1 MPIANCQLPTAK
13 CRSVLNRHSAF
24 SNQQS
29 AIEVYL
35 ALAER
40 KGMAREF
47 SAGGIVLRRMRGAW
61 WVAAI
66 HPRRT
71 NDDKVTRSAKRRGH
85 IFALPKGTIDP
96 GEKAV
101 ETAQREIE
109 EETGVK
115 ATPIGKLGD
124 IKYVYV
130 RSWGD
135 RQRVFKIVSFF
146 LFLYRSGRLGNIP
159 ANMRHEVESAEWI
172 PLDEAAQRLSYQGER
187 DMARAAEKYVAEH
200 PELEEMKNEK

>member
-1 MPIANCQLPTAK
+1 M
-13 CRSVLNRHSAF
+13 
-24 SNQQS
+24 
-29 AIEVYL
+29 

-47 SAGGIVLRRMRGAW
+47 SAGGVVLRRMKGAW

-71 NDDKVTRSAKRRGH
+71 NDDKVTRSAKRRGR

-101 ETAQREIE
+101 ETAAREIR
-109 EETGVK
+109 EETGVH
-115 ATPIGKLGD
+115 ADAVGKLGD

-135 RQRVFKIVSFF
+135 RKRVFKVVSFF
-146 LFLYRSGRLGNIP
+146 LFLYRGGRLGDIP
-159 ANMRHEVESAEWI
+159 ANMRHEVESAEWV
-172 PLDEAAQRLSYQGER
+172 LLSEAARRLSYTGEK
-187 DMARAAEKYVAEH
+187 DMARAAEKYVAAH
-200 PELEEMKNEK
+200 PELDEEKTAARKRFDADAKGD

>member
-1 MPIANCQLPTAK
+1 M
-13 CRSVLNRHSAF
+13 
-24 SNQQS
+24 
-29 AIEVYL
+29 

-47 SAGGIVLRRMRGAW
+47 SAGGIVLRRMKGSW

-71 NDDKVTRSAKRRGH
+71 NDDKVTRSAKRRGR

-96 GEKAV
+96 GEKAP
-101 ETAQREIE
+101 ETAAREIR
-109 EETGVK
+109 EETGVE
-115 ATPIGKLGD
+115 ATLVAKLGD

-146 LFLYRSGRLGNIP
+146 LFLYHAGRLGNIP
-159 ANMRHEVESAEWI
+159 ANMRHEVESAEW
-172 PLDEAAQRLSYQGER
+172 LRLEEAARRLSYQGER
-187 DMARAAEKYVAEH
+187 DMAKAAQKYLSEH
-200 PELEEMKNEK
+200 PEVGGEEPSQRRHGDAEEGKSKKATPGS

>member
-1 MPIANCQLPTAK
+1 M
-13 CRSVLNRHSAF
+13 
-24 SNQQS
+24 
-29 AIEVYL
+29 

-47 SAGGIVLRRMRGAW
+47 SAGGIVLRRMKGSW

-71 NDDKVTRSAKRRGH
+71 NDDKVTRSAKRRGR

-96 GEKAV
+96 GEKAP
-101 ETAQREIE
+101 ETAAREIR
-109 EETGVK
+109 EETGVE
-115 ATPIGKLGD
+115 ATLVAKLGD

-146 LFLYRSGRLGNIP
+146 LFLYHAGRLGNIP
-159 ANMRHEVESAEWI
+159 ANMRHEVESAEFGSK
-172 PLDEAAQRLSYQGER
+172 RR
-187 DMARAAEKYVAEH
+187 RAA
-200 PELEEMKNEK
+200 

>member
-1 MPIANCQLPTAK
+1 M
-13 CRSVLNRHSAF
+13 AF
-24 SNQQS
+24 
-29 AIEVYL
+29 
-35 ALAER
+35 AER

-47 SAGGIVLRRMRGAW
+47 SAGGIVLRRMKGGW

-71 NDDKVTRSAKRRGH
+71 NDDKVTRSAKRRGR

-96 GEKAV
+96 GEKAA
-101 ETAQREIE
+101 ETAAREIR
-109 EETGVK
+109 EETGVE
-115 ATPIGKLGD
+115 ASLVAKLGD

-146 LFLYRSGRLGNIP
+146 LFLYRSGRVGNIP
-159 ANMRHEVESAEWI
+159 ANMRHEVESAEWL
-172 PLDEAAQRLSYQGER
+172 PLQEAARRLSYQGER
-187 DMARAAEKYVAEH
+187 DMAKAAEKYLASH
-200 PELEEMKNEK
+200 PEFAQSAPAAGASDDTQVEN